1 MRPNPAFPGTVI
13 YPDTGLIDVRSYA
26 MAFRL
31 SSLFSR
37 SRSRRESASQPDR
50 RQERRRDSPYHAVS
64 VTAGHP
70 SCEAAK
76 QLGTLR
82 FLAGQAPGI
91 PLAGCD
97 VRPCECR
104 YSHYADRRTGL
115 DRRVEIGGKPP
126 HGLEE
131 RRHNNGRRAGDA
143 IR

>member
-1 MRPNPAFPGTVI
+1 
-13 YPDTGLIDVRSYA
+13 

-37 SRSRRESASQPDR
+37 SRSRDESAPRLEQRP
-50 RQERRRDSPYHAVS
+50 ERRRESPYHAVS

-82 FLAGQAPGI
+82 FLTRQAPSL
-91 PLAGCD
+91 PLTGCD

-104 YSHYADRRTGL
+104 YSHFSDRRTGL

-131 RRHNNGRRAGDA
+131 RRQNNGRRAGDA
-143 IR
+143 VR

>member
-1 MRPNPAFPGTVI
+1 
-13 YPDTGLIDVRSYA
+13 

-31 SSLFSR
+31 SSLFPWSQSR
-37 SRSRRESASQPDR
+37 RETASPLDQRQERRRESAFRSDER
-50 RQERRRDSPYHAVS
+50 KERRRDSPYHAVS

-82 FLAGQAPGI
+82 FLAGQAPSL
-91 PLAGCD
+91 PLAGCE

-104 YSHYADRRTGL
+104 YSHFSDRRTGL
-115 DRRVEIGGKPP
+115 DRRVEIGGMPP

-131 RRHNNGRRAGDA
+131 RRHNHGRRAGDA
-143 IR
+143 VR

>member
-1 MRPNPAFPGTVI
+1 
-13 YPDTGLIDVRSYA
+13 

-31 SSLFSR
+31 SSLCPR
-37 SRSRRESASQPDR
+37 SRSRRESASRPD
-50 RQERRRDSPYHAVS
+50 QQLERRRDSPYHSVI

-82 FLAGQAPGI
+82 FLTGQAPSL
-91 PLAGCD
+91 PLPGCG

-126 HGLEE
+126 HGLED
-131 RRHNNGRRAGDA
+131 RRHNHGRRAGDA
-143 IR
+143 MR

>member
-1 MRPNPAFPGTVI
+1 
-13 YPDTGLIDVRSYA
+13 

-31 SSLFSR
+31 SSLFHWWSR
-37 SRSRRESASQPDR
+37 PEPASWPER
-50 RQERRRDSPYHAVS
+50 RQERRRDSPYHAVC

-70 SCEAAK
+70 SCVAAK
-76 QLGTLR
+76 QLATLR
-82 FLAGQAPGI
+82 FLTGQAPSL

-115 DRRVEIGGKPP
+115 DRRVEIGGTPP

-131 RRHNNGRRAGDA
+131 RRSNHGRRSGDA
-143 IR
+143 KR

>member
-1 MRPNPAFPGTVI
+1 MV
-13 YPDTGLIDVRSYA
+13 
-26 MAFRL
+26 FRL

-37 SRSRRESASQPDR
+37 SRSRPESASQLDR

-76 QLGTLR
+76 QLATLR
-82 FLAGQAPGI
+82 FLAGHAPTL

-97 VRPCECR
+97 VYPCECR
-104 YSHYADRRTGL
+104 YSHYTDRRTGL
-115 DRRVEIGGKPP
+115 DRRVEIGGMPP

-131 RRHNNGRRAGDA
+131 RRHNNGRRAGDGV
-143 IR
+143 R

>member
-1 MRPNPAFPGTVI
+1 MV
-13 YPDTGLIDVRSYA
+13 
-26 MAFRL
+26 FRL
-31 SSLFSR
+31 SNLLPWL
-37 SRSRRESASQPDR
+37 RSRRESVSRLDQLQERRLDSASRPHL
-50 RQERRRDSPYHAVS
+50 RQDRRRDSPYHAVS

-82 FLAGQAPGI
+82 FLTGQAPSI

-97 VRPCECR
+97 VSPCECR
-104 YSHYADRRTGL
+104 YSHYSDRRTGL

-131 RRHNNGRRAGDA
+131 RRQNTGRRAGDA
-143 IR
+143 MR

>member
-1 MRPNPAFPGTVI
+1 
-13 YPDTGLIDVRSYA
+13 

-31 SSLFSR
+31 SSLLSR
-37 SRSRRESASQPDR
+37 LWPRRESISPLDQR
-50 RQERRRDSPYHAVS
+50 LERRRDSPYHAVV

-76 QLGTLR
+76 QLATVR
-82 FLAGQAPGI
+82 FLKREAPSL
-91 PLAGCD
+91 PLAGCY

-115 DRRVEIGGKPP
+115 DRRVSIGGKPP

-131 RRHNNGRRAGDA
+131 RRLNHGRRAGDP
-143 IR
+143 IG